1 MNLYILSNEVQQF
14 INDNLASDI
23 HKILL
28 KKSPFSE
35 VTSKELVE
43 QIESKSKA
51 KQKLPTWFETKNIF
65 YPNKLNLSQT
75 SSEISAHYKSNLVKG
90 KTLIDITAGLG
101 IDSYAFSN
109 NINRVFHVEKNEE
122 LSAIAQHNFIQ
133 LGATNIECISTD
145 GISSLKNNP
154 QSFDWI
160 YLDPSRRDKNNK
172 KVYYLSDCEPDVTEH
187 LDFLFTKSNNILI
200 KTGPLLDLNNGL
212 KQLRNVKEI
221 HIIAIGN
228 EVKEVLWLLDKNYS
242 EEPLIKTIN
251 FKNEIEQIFQFHL
264 NQERSVISTYSRPLA
279 FLYEPNAAILKSGAF
294 EYVGSHYNLN
304 KLHSNS
310 HLYTSD
316 KLISFPGRVF
326 KILNILDYTKISLKN
341 TGISKA
347 NITTRNFPDSVEK
360 IRKKLRLKDGGNSYL
375 FFTTAKDQKL
385 IVINCT
391 QIFK

>member
-1 MNLYILSNEVQQF
+1 MNLKILSHEVQQF
-14 INDNLASDI
+14 INENLTSDI

-28 KKSPFSE
+28 KKSPFAE
-35 VTSKELVE
+35 ITSKELVE
-43 QIESKSKA
+43 QIESKLKA
-51 KQKLPTWFETKNIF
+51 KHKLPTWFATKNII

-75 SSEISAHYKSNLVKG
+75 SSELAALYKSSLVQG

-101 IDSYAFSN
+101 IDSFAFSK
-109 NINRVFHVEKNEE
+109 NINKVIHVEKSEK

-145 GISSLKNNP
+145 GISFLKNNP

-172 KVYYLSDCEPDVTEH
+172 KVYYLSDCEPDVSEH

-242 EEPLIKTIN
+242 EEPQIKTIN

-294 EYVGSHYNLN
+294 EYIGKHYNLN
-304 KLHSNS
+304 KIHSNS
-310 HLYTSD
+310 HLYTSGE
-316 KLISFPGRVF
+316 LISFPGRVF
-326 KILNILDYTKISLKN
+326 KILNILDYSKKSLKKIN
-341 TGISKA
+341 TSKA

-360 IRKKLRLKDGGNSYL
+360 IRKKLQLKDGGNSYL
-375 FFTTAKDQKL
+375 FFTTDKDQKL

>member
-1 MNLYILSNEVQQF
+1 MNSAILSNEVQQF

-23 HKILL
+23 HKVLL
-28 KKSPFSE
+28 KKSPFTE

-75 SSEISAHYKSNLVKG
+75 SSEKSAHYKSNLVKG
-90 KTLIDITAGLG
+90 KTLVDITAGLG
-101 IDSYAFSN
+101 IDAYAFSKK
-109 NINRVFHVEKNEE
+109 INKVIHVEKNEE

-133 LGATNIECISTD
+133 LGATNIEFISTD
-145 GISSLKNNP
+145 GIWFLKNNP

-172 KVYYLSDCEPDVTEH
+172 KVYYLSDCEPNIIEH

-221 HIIAIGN
+221 HILAIGN
-228 EVKEVLWLLDKNYS
+228 DVKEVLWLLNKNYS

-251 FKNEIEQIFQFHL
+251 FKNEIEQFFQFHF
-264 NQERSVISTYSRPLA
+264 NQERSAISNYSRPLI
-279 FLYEPNAAILKSGAF
+279 FLYEPNAAILKSGSF
-294 EYVGSHYNLN
+294 EYVGRYYNLK

-316 KLISFPGRVF
+316 ELISFPGRVF
-326 KILNILDYTKISLKN
+326 KILNVLDYSKKSLKKIN
-341 TGISKA
+341 TSKA

-360 IRKKLRLKDGGNSYL
+360 IRKKLHLKDGGSSYL
-375 FFTTAKDQKL
+375 FFTTDKNQKL

-391 QIFK
+391 QIFE

>member
-1 MNLYILSNEVQQF
+1 MNLFILSNEVQQF

-28 KKSPFSE
+28 KKSPFAE

-101 IDSYAFSN
+101 IDSYAFSK

-133 LGATNIECISTD
+133 LGATNIECISAD
-145 GISSLKNNP
+145 GISFLKNNP

-172 KVYYLSDCEPDVTEH
+172 KVYYLSDCEPDVSEH

-242 EEPLIKTIN
+242 EEPQIKTIN
-251 FKNEIEQIFQFHL
+251 FKNETEQIFQFHL

-294 EYVGSHYNLN
+294 EYIGKHYNLN
-304 KLHSNS
+304 KIHSNS
-310 HLYTSD
+310 HLYTSGE
-316 KLISFPGRVF
+316 LISFPGRVF
-326 KILNILDYTKISLKN
+326 KILNILDYSKKSLKKIN
-341 TGISKA
+341 TSKA

-360 IRKKLRLKDGGNSYL
+360 IRKKLQLKDGGNSYL
-375 FFTTAKDQKL
+375 FFTTDKDQKL